1 MEEADYLANA
11 RLFRGLELEQLA
23 ALYQVS
29 EMVTFG
35 GGERIFTDGEPGDC
49 LYVVMEGQVR
59 ISITTPALGEEALAI
74 MGPGDSFGEMAV
86 VDRDPN
92 GRSATAITHQDVALL
107 TIGQR
112 DLHLLFDRD
121 PRLGFVV
128 MQNLLRN
135 LSDQL
140 RQTNRRLLFLASAGM
155 FS

>member
-1 MEEADYLANA
+1 MEEADYLANS

-35 GGERIFTDGEPGDC
+35 GGERIFAEGEPGEC

-59 ISITTPALGEEALAI
+59 ISITTPGLGEEALAI
-74 MGPGDSFGEMAV
+74 LGPGDSFGEMAV
-86 VDRDPN
+86 VDRDPKE
-92 GRSATAITHQDVALL
+92 RSATAITHADVALL

-112 DLHLLFDRD
+112 DLHLLFERD
-121 PRLGFVV
+121 PRLGFIV
-128 MQNLLRN
+128 MQNLLRS

-140 RQTNRRLLFLASAGM
+140 RATNHKILFLASAGM
-155 FS
+155 FA